1 MPFATTWMDL
11 EDIMRKS
18 DGERQI
24 LYIIT
29 CMGNLKIIKII
40 HLAKQKQ
47 TDRYRNGLVVIR
59 EEREGE
65 ENYFY
70 KTDKQQQYIL

>member
-1 MPFATTWMDL
+1 
-11 EDIMRKS
+11 
-18 DGERQI
+18 
-24 LYIIT
+24 
-29 CMGNLKIIKII
+29 MGNLKIIKII
-40 HLAKQKQ
+40 YLAKQKQ

-70 KTDKQQQYIL
+70 KTDQQQRYILQQRGL